1 MHFRSILTL
10 AIAFTFG
17 AAAHADDYKAGDLRI
32 QHPYARATVA
42 HQPSGAAYLA
52 IENKGKNADKLI
64 AVSSPVAKSAE
75 IHSMSMD
82 GNVMK
87 MREVDGIEIKPSARV
102 AMEPGHHGYHIM
114 LVGLKQPLKAGDK
127 FPLTLTFEKS
137 GKVDVSV
144 SVEEKNA
151 KSGKAD
157 ADAAAHQHH

>member
-17 AAAHADDYKAGDLRI
+17 AAAHAHDYKAGDLRI
-32 QHPYARATVA
+32 QHPYARAIVA

-75 IHSMSMD
+75 IHTMSMD

-87 MREVDGIEIKPSARV
+87 MREVDGIDIKPSARV
-102 AMEPGHHGYHIM
+102 AMQPGHGYHIM
-114 LVGLKQPLKAGDK
+114 LVGLKQPLKPGDK

-144 SVEEKNA
+144 SVEEKDA

>member
-17 AAAHADDYKAGDLRI
+17 AAAHAHDYKAGDLQI
-32 QHPYARATVA
+32 QHPHARATVA
-42 HQPSGAAYLA
+42 NQPSGAAYLA
-52 IENKGKNADKLI
+52 IENKGKLADKLI

-75 IHSMSMD
+75 IHTMSMD

-87 MREVDGIEIKPSARV
+87 MREVDGIDIKPSARV
-102 AMEPGHHGYHIM
+102 AMQPGHGYHIM
-114 LVGLKQPLKAGDK
+114 LVGLKQALKAGDK

-144 SVEEKNA
+144 SVEEKDA
-151 KSGKAD
+151 KTGKTD